1 MGPGDQ
7 GDEHNAGMMLKGR
20 KAIGRKQPLLLRC
33 AFGSEGQDMDI
44 EDCDGVHCLVELT
57 QLHRDERPN
66 EVRHRKR
73 P

>member
-7 GDEHNAGMMLKGR
+7 GDEYNAGMMLKGR
-20 KAIGRKQPLLLRC
+20 KAI
-33 AFGSEGQDMDI
+33 GSEGQDMDI

-57 QLHRDERPN
+57 QSHRDERPN

>member
-1 MGPGDQ
+1 
-7 GDEHNAGMMLKGR
+7 MLKGR
-20 KAIGRKQPLLLRC
+20 KAI
-33 AFGSEGQDMDI
+33 GSEGQDMDI